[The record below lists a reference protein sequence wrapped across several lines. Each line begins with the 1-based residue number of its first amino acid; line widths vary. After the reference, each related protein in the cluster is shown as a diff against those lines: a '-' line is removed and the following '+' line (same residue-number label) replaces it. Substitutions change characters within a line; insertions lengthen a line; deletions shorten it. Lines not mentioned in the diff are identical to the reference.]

1 MAMEQYLPVIIMF
14 AVAFTFA
21 AVFISLSWLLGPKN
35 PTKTKLSVYE
45 CGHNPVG
52 NARERFGVKFYL
64 VALLFIIFDIEVVF
78 LYPWALN
85 YKDALAN
92 GQGLTS
98 LAIIGA
104 FFVMLT
110 IGLIYEW
117 KSGVLDWSRKE
128 RLTK

>member
-1 MAMEQYLPVIIMF
+1 MEQYLPVIIMF
-14 AVAFTFA
+14 AIALTFA
-21 AVFISLSWLLGPKN
+21 VGFLSLSWFFGPKN

-64 VALLFIIFDIEVVF
+64 VAILFIIFDIEVVF

-85 YKDALAN
+85 YKDAVAS

-98 LAIIGA
+98 LAIIGV
-104 FFVMLT
+104 FFAMLT

-128 RLTK
+128 RPAK